1 MKNFWS
7 RFPLASEA
15 ILKNLNDESLA
26 KSKEVSREIFEIM
39 DKNGRVFWIRSIK
52 NLNKHFQ
59 GYEESWK
66 QVVNKAP
73 VAILK
78 QLAIA
83 SHKYFEVSFH
93 LRVWPS
99 TLVPHRV
106 IKTLF
111 GVKYNE
117 NRIK

>member
-52 NLNKHFQ
+52 NLNKHFE
-59 GYEESWK
+59 GHEESWK

-83 SHKYFEVSFH
+83 SHDYFKIITYLKVH
-93 LRVWPS
+93 TS
-99 TLVPHRV
+99 TLAPHRV
-106 IKTLF
+106 IKTLS
-111 GVKYNE
+111 GVEYKE
-117 NRIK
+117 NCVI

>member
-15 ILKNLNDESLA
+15 ILKNLDDKSLA
-26 KSKEVSREIFEIM
+26 RGKEVSREMFEIM

-52 NLNKHFQ
+52 NLSKHFE
-59 GYEESWK
+59 GHEESWK

-83 SHKYFEVSFH
+83 SHKYFKVPPYLGVH
-93 LRVWPS
+93 
-99 TLVPHRV
+99 TLIAVQYRV
-106 IKTLF
+106 IKTPF
-111 GVKYNE
+111 DVRYNQ
-117 NRIK
+117 NWIK

>member
-39 DKNGRVFWIRSIK
+39 DKNGRVFWVRSIK

-83 SHKYFEVSFH
+83 SHKYFKGSTYLGVHTSLSVS
-93 LRVWPS
+93 
-99 TLVPHRV
+99 HRV
-106 IKTLF
+106 IKTPF
-111 GVKYNE
+111 GVNYYE
-117 NRIK
+117 NWIR

>member
-1 MKNFWS
+1 MENFWR

-15 ILKNLNDESLA
+15 ILKNLDDKSLA
-26 KSKEVSREIFEIM
+26 RGKEVSRGMFEIM

-52 NLNKHFQ
+52 NLNKHLKRH
-59 GYEESWK
+59 EESWK

-111 GVKYNE
+111 GVEYNE
-117 NRIK
+117 NWIK

>member
-1 MKNFWS
+1 MENFWR

-15 ILKNLNDESLA
+15 ILKNLDDESLDR
-26 KSKEVSREIFEIM
+26 SKEVSQEIFRLW
-39 DKNGRVFWIRSIK
+39 KRVFWIRSIK
-52 NLNKHFQ
+52 NLNKHFE
-59 GYEESWK
+59 GPEESWK

-73 VAILK
+73 IAILK

-83 SHKYFEVSFH
+83 SHEYFEVSFH

-117 NRIK
+117 N